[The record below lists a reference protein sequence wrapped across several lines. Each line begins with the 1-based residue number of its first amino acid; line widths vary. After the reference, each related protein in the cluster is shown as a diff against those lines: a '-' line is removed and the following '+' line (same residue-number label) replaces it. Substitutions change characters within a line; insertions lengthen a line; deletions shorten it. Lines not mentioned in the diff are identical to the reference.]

1 MIGKHNFPRLRKL
14 ILDMH
19 CINEDKVVDND
30 ELQEFHDISKSLK
43 QQDSQSDLKDIV
55 SCVAAFNGY
64 TYEEISEMTMYQL
77 YLSFYRMA
85 EVMNY
90 NTTTLF
96 ATVSPDVK
104 VSDWSSHINLYKEES
119 YHLST
124 KDAKNIEQLFG
135 G

>member
-1 MIGKHNFPRLRKL
+1 LRKL

-19 CINEDKVVDND
+19 CITEDKVVDND

-96 ATVSPDVK
+96 ATVSPDV
-104 VSDWSSHINLYKEES
+104 
-119 YHLST
+119 
-124 KDAKNIEQLFG
+124 
-135 G
+135 